1 VNTWLLLLTG
11 FAFGIVLSLP
21 AGILIFRR
29 VAKRQQDHI
38 ENLKTAHRS
47 DWQTLISLLNHT
59 GMIPHEATAL
69 GLTELIS
76 RALSRCIYSLKML
89 LREKDYRTGPVIE
102 ELEGIALAEMEM
114 LHDKLEDVL
123 KAQRNH
129 LRNFDFKQN
138 GSESSN
144 QNP

>member
-1 VNTWLLLLTG
+1 
-11 FAFGIVLSLP
+11 
-21 AGILIFRR
+21 
-29 VAKRQQDHI
+29 
-38 ENLKTAHRS
+38 
-47 DWQTLISLLNHT
+47 
-59 GMIPHEATAL
+59 MIPHEATAL

-76 RALSRCIYSLKML
+76 RALSRCIFSLKML

-129 LRNFDFKQN
+129 LKKFDHKQ
-138 GSESSN
+138 E
-144 QNP
+144 P

>member
-1 VNTWLLLLTG
+1 MNAFLILLTG
-11 FAFGIVLSLP
+11 FVLGTIASLP

-38 ENLKTAHRS
+38 ETLKAAHRS

-123 KAQRNH
+123 TAQRNH
-129 LRNFDFKQN
+129 LRNFDHKQN
-138 GSESSN
+138 SS
-144 QNP
+144 